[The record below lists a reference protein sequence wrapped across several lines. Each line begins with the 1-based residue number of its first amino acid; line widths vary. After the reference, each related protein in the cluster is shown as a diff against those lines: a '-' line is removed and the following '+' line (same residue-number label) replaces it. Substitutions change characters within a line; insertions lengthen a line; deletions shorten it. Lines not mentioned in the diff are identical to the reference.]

1 MVGYLT
7 TLTSAV
13 ATLSQAQLAAS
24 PVVGAT
30 VSAPPTSVSSPLG
43 ERPPWAAGCVDA
55 RRVLT
60 WDSEQYIANVVVNR
74 KVLTLCIVDTGSC

>member
-7 TLTSAV
+7 TLTTAV
-13 ATLSQAQLAAS
+13 AAMSQAPPVAV
-24 PVVGAT
+24 PVVGA
-30 VSAPPTSVSSPLG
+30 VSVPPASASPLG
-43 ERPPWAAGCVDA
+43 ARPPWAAGCVDA

>member
-7 TLTSAV
+7 TLTTAV
-13 ATLSQAQLAAS
+13 AAMSQAPPVAA

-30 VSAPPTSVSSPLG
+30 VSVPPASASPLG
-43 ERPPWAAGCVDA
+43 ARPPWAAGCVDA

-60 WDSEQYIANVVVNR
+60 WDSEQYIANIVVNR